1 MTAAALGGVPAA
13 EITVAGSEPR
23 HVVPYFHGGVYVLD
37 DAFQAAGLAAQVGLR
52 TTLGPSRWTTG
63 SPPSTRIRPRSTHR
77 LRGTPK
83 FDTFDLVCQAFDVS
97 PPFPIQLLATTFD
110 P

>member
-1 MTAAALGGVPAA
+1 VDYRLAAEQPYPAA
-13 EITVAGSEPR
+13 VDPSVA
-23 HVVPYFHGGVYVLD
+23 
-37 DAFQAAGLAAQVGLR
+37 
-52 TTLGPSRWTTG
+52 WN
-63 SPPSTRIRPRSTHR
+63 
-77 LRGTPK
+77 PK